1 MTPGEDDAEF
11 SVMYVTI
18 SQVGRLGRMSQSLA
32 FVVRYTDDST
42 CQVSTEPSSFIRA
55 VEELSGSDLP
65 DIDVITI
72 GQMMTVNQFYDLG
85 VALGFTIQQLDVIE
99 YRRFRDRQQAI
110 HDMLVTWRN
119 RQASGR
125 EAKDTLLSLMKSLD
139 TPAKQTEISATTGE
153 VPDKMLLAF
162 ASQIKAEQFFDI
174 GKKLEF
180 NRTELEHIQHRTFA
194 NRKDANIQMLSS
206 WKASQP
212 SGPKAIE
219 VMKRVWESIQTA
231 SKSLKS
237 EVVNEVSLPEK
248 KPTVT
253 KPAKRLP
260 PSKRTDADYVEIIRT
275 TDLDQ
280 DKAVD
285 DINKSGGPPTS
296 EELWSVARAVKNLPL
311 AWELGKALCLEDD
324 VIAPLME
331 PLDLTTLTKVARQ
344 LVDNSW
350 IGVDRKERSDKMAE
364 LLLEYNIQDNQTDDP
379 LEELFKTICSVS
391 DLLQLAP
398 RLHIGASDIMRAMCK
413 NVTLPPYVVHPVVL
427 HMLREWLR
435 RGGTRGRLLEIVQAF
450 RFNDA
455 AESIATTIKVN
466 PGFVDYFSSSILDP
480 RGGVVELRELDIR
493 VSIPAG
499 ALRRG
504 MRYVVTMRVPREG
517 AARIPLRDGEV
528 LITPVVECSLT
539 QKLLE
544 PATVVLPHCVGPKQC
559 SDGSGMILYTQT
571 GLGTFS
577 RRRLLPNSSEGFQI
591 TKDKVDFT
599 TNHLQLFALSSTNV
613 QGVQFRCV
621 TFQPLLM
628 PSSRKVTLRVYV
640 THPYRRPIKDIKRA
654 EEELSEPCCP
664 VTNATKFSV
673 ESTALDLLICVSD
686 GLIERPQTIPIGNLL
701 AEESSV
707 LSFELEFS
715 PFEDGKKNFNLSI
728 QQGTSTLVKQS
739 LITSIEAEPDYGV
752 NLTDAQGQQ
761 HYASDKLLETLTNVL
776 FTPKDVQSLGY
787 QLGFAH
793 SAVEKYLNRPDL
805 TLSSVPRSGF
815 DEMLRDWRRRVR
827 PGDQVDRLHTAM
839 KDAGLG
845 YAADVLP
852 HGHESSMTFAQ
863 LRRVIQEKIG
873 HT

>member
-1 MTPGEDDAEF
+1 
-11 SVMYVTI
+11 
-18 SQVGRLGRMSQSLA
+18 
-32 FVVRYTDDST
+32 
-42 CQVSTEPSSFIRA
+42 
-55 VEELSGSDLP
+55 
-65 DIDVITI
+65 
-72 GQMMTVNQFYDLG
+72 
-85 VALGFTIQQLDVIE
+85 
-99 YRRFRDRQQAI
+99 
-110 HDMLVTWRN
+110 
-119 RQASGR
+119 
-125 EAKDTLLSLMKSLD
+125 
-139 TPAKQTEISATTGE
+139 
-153 VPDKMLLAF
+153 MLLAF
-162 ASQIKAEQFFDI
+162 ASQIKAEQFFEI

-180 NRTELEHIQHRTFA
+180 NRTELEHIQHRTFT

-206 WKASQP
+206 WKASQS
-212 SGPKAIE
+212 SGPEAIE
-219 VMKRVWESIQTA
+219 VIKRVWESTQTA
-231 SKSLKS
+231 SKSVKS
-237 EVVNEVSLPEK
+237 EVVDEESLPEK
-248 KPTVT
+248 NQTIT
-253 KPAKRLP
+253 KPMRRLLQ
-260 PSKRTDADYVEIIRT
+260 SKGTDADYVEIIRT
-275 TDLDQ
+275 KDSDQ

-285 DINKSGGPPTS
+285 DINKSGGAPTL
-296 EELWSVARAVKNLPL
+296 EELCSVAGAVKNLPL

-324 VIAPLME
+324 VIAALIE
-331 PLDLTTLTKVARQ
+331 PPDLTTLTKVARQ
-344 LVDNSW
+344 LVDDTW
-350 IGVDRKERSDKMAE
+350 IGLDRKERRKKMAE
-364 LLLEYNIQDNQTDDP
+364 LLLEYNIQDNQTDDA
-379 LEELFKTICSVS
+379 LKELDKRMCSIS

-398 RLHIGASDIMRAMCK
+398 RLHVGASDIMRAMCK
-413 NVTLPPYVVHPVVL
+413 TVTLPAYVVHPVVL

-435 RGGTRGRLLEIVQAF
+435 RGGTRGRLVEIVQAF

-455 AESIATTIKVN
+455 VESIAATIKADQ
-466 PGFVDYFSSSILDP
+466 GFVEFISISTLDHK
-480 RGGVVELRELDIR
+480 GGVVELRELDIQ

-504 MRYVVTMRVPREG
+504 MRSVVTIRIPREG
-517 AARIPLRDGEV
+517 AARIPLRDGDV

-539 QKLLE
+539 QELLE
-544 PATVVLPHCVGPKQC
+544 PATVVLPHCIGPKQC
-559 SDGSGMILYTQT
+559 RDGSGMILFTKT

-577 RRRLLPNSSEGFQI
+577 RRRLLPNSSRGFHI

-599 TNHLQLFALSSTNV
+599 TNQLQLFALSSTNV

-621 TFQPLLM
+621 TFQPLFM

-640 THPYRRPIKDIKRA
+640 THPYRRPIKDIERA
-654 EEELSEPCCP
+654 EKELSEPFCP

-673 ESTALDLLICVSD
+673 ESTTLDLTICFSD
-686 GLIERPQTIPIGNLL
+686 GLIEKPKTISIGKLL

-707 LSFELEFS
+707 LSIELEFL
-715 PFEDGKKNFNLSI
+715 PFEDGKKTFNLSI
-728 QQGTSTLVKQS
+728 QQGTSTLVEQS
-739 LITSIEAEPDYGV
+739 LTTSIEAEPDYGV